1 MTRKNSFECP
11 MLMVENSNKFLIG
24 DFQTGQVIEISE
36 TAAHIVSFFIVF
48 IYSSFPFKFVG
59 GKGRGGKSGQQQQ
72 YGNYYGNQGQYG
84 MYFNS
89 SWGILLC
96 HYFVT
101 LPF

>member
-1 MTRKNSFECP
+1 
-11 MLMVENSNKFLIG
+11 MVENSNKFLIG

-36 TAAHIVSFFIVF
+36 TAAHIFSFFIVC

-89 SWGILLC
+89 SLGDFIVSLFRNIAILVRC
-96 HYFVT
+96 QFTQTTYT
-101 LPF
+101 